1 MLRLAAIAVLGL
13 AAFVG
18 SAHADDAAIRK
29 ALEPKLGGVRIDAIL
44 PTPIPGLFEIQF
56 RTPDG
61 VQVIY
66 SDSTGTYAIQGN
78 MYDFRSDRNLT
89 EEKLRKLNV
98 VKFDSLPLDLAVK
111 IQRGNG
117 KRVMAMFSDPYC
129 PYCQQFE
136 KTLQQ
141 IDDVTIY
148 VFMYPIIRPQNA
160 DHSKAVWCSSDRA
173 KAWLDLALQA
183 KRPAAAATCDNPVD
197 KVLELGRSLRINSTP
212 TLILANGERIA
223 GGLPAAD
230 MRDLLDQAL
239 VAPASKKR

>member
-1 MLRLAAIAVLGL
+1 MLGL
-13 AAFVG
+13 AAFLS

-44 PTPIPGLFEIQF
+44 ATPIPGLFEIQF
-56 RTPDG
+56 RTPEG

-66 SDSTGTYAIQGN
+66 SDSTGNYAIQGN
-78 MYDFRSDRNLT
+78 MYDFRTDRNLT
-89 EEKLRKLNV
+89 EDKLRKLNV
-98 VKFDSLPLDLAVK
+98 VKFESLPLDLAVK

-117 KRVMAMFSDPYC
+117 KRVLAMFSDPYC

-160 DHSKAVWCSSDRA
+160 DHSKSVWCSQDRA
-173 KAWLDLALQA
+173 KAWLDLALQS
-183 KRPAAAATCDNPVD
+183 KRPAAPATCDNPVD

-230 MRDLLDQAL
+230 MRDLLDQAST
-239 VAPASKKR
+239 APAPVSKKR

>member
-1 MLRLAAIAVLGL
+1 MIRIAALLALILGACL
-13 AAFVG
+13 GTAQ
-18 SAHADDAAIRK
+18 ADDAAIRK

-44 PTPIPGLFEIQF
+44 PTPIPGLFELQF
-56 RTPDG
+56 RTPEG

-66 SDSTGTYAIQGN
+66 SDSTGNYAIQGTL
-78 MYDFRSDRNLT
+78 YDFRADRNLT

-98 VKFDSLPLDLAVK
+98 VKFDALPLDLAVK

-117 KRVMAMFSDPYC
+117 KRVLAMFSDPYC

-141 IDDVTIY
+141 IDDVTVY

-160 DHSKAVWCSSDRA
+160 DHSKAVWCSPDRA
-173 KAWLDLALQA
+173 KAWLDLALQS
-183 KRPAAAATCDNPVD
+183 KRPAAAATCDNPVE
-197 KVLELGRSLRINSTP
+197 KVLELGRSLRVNSTP

-223 GGLPAAD
+223 GGLPVAD
-230 MRDLLDQAL
+230 LRDLLDQ
-239 VAPASKKR
+239 VAGVPTAKKR